1 MYKLLFTFFLLGLWS
16 CSEPAEDDR
25 ASKLTTEIT
34 PSDIETHITYLA
46 QDSLQGRETGT
57 AGEAIAARYI
67 ADHFLQ
73 FGLQPL
79 GDDSTY
85 YQQFT
90 VNMSVLNNPHDSD
103 TTEFP
108 EEKRIARNVVG
119 LIEGTEQPETYI
131 VIGAH
136 YDHLGMGN
144 FGSLYT
150 RGDGQIHNGADDNAS
165 GTSGILEL
173 AHYFSENKPEK
184 SILFIAF
191 SGEEMGL
198 LGSQHFVE
206 TPTVS
211 LGKIQA
217 MINMDMIGRL
227 KDNQLI
233 IFGTGTSDGWN
244 PIIQQS
250 NTDSLAIKTV
260 PDGTGASDHT
270 SFYNKKIPVLHYF
283 TDTHADY
290 HRPSDDSEY
299 INSDGEDL
307 VLEHLRRVINTI
319 DMLAPNQLSY
329 TEAPVTQQRNMTLEG
344 PTMGVTPD
352 YGFNGKGM
360 RITGVRAGGPA
371 NKAGLHNGDIII
383 RLNGKNLEDIYEYMD
398 VLNTLEEGQKTTVTI
413 MRDGKEQTFD
423 ITF

>member
-1 MYKLLFTFFLLGLWS
+1 
-16 CSEPAEDDR
+16 
-25 ASKLTTEIT
+25 
-34 PSDIETHITYLA
+34 
-46 QDSLQGRETGT
+46 
-57 AGEAIAARYI
+57 
-67 ADHFLQ
+67 
-73 FGLQPL
+73 
-79 GDDSTY
+79 
-85 YQQFT
+85 
-90 VNMSVLNNPHDSD
+90 
-103 TTEFP
+103 
-108 EEKRIARNVVG
+108 
-119 LIEGTEQPETYI
+119 
-131 VIGAH
+131 
-136 YDHLGMGN
+136 
-144 FGSLYT
+144 
-150 RGDGQIHNGADDNAS
+150 
-165 GTSGILEL
+165 
-173 AHYFSENKPEK
+173 
-184 SILFIAF
+184 
-191 SGEEMGL
+191 
-198 LGSQHFVE
+198 
-206 TPTVS
+206 
-211 LGKIQA
+211 
-217 MINMDMIGRL
+217 MIGRL
-227 KDNQLI
+227 KNNQLI